1 MNKFSNVT
9 VPNDLGAFSNAELR
23 KLENQIARKHS
34 GNVPWEIVIWGF
46 GNLFAWIALWP
57 MVIFDVIPLWLGFIL
72 ASICLSLVFLPTH
85 EAQHDIIGQKGSKYR
100 WLNELL
106 GHAPSWMIVYPF
118 QVFRI
123 THLDHHRFTN
133 DSERDPDIST
143 KAPGPF
149 SAIWA
154 SIQGRQPKGSH
165 GQNYLKSLANAGRTD
180 LITLTVLYRFG
191 FLAILSILAWNGYAL
206 EAALLWWL
214 PFHLALS
221 YLHFFLSWVP
231 HHPGKDQSRYGNTR
245 NWRSMVGNIGTMGMQ
260 YHIVHHLHPYIPLTR
275 TPAAYREMLP
285 ILKARG
291 CSLEMV

>member
-1 MNKFSNVT
+1 MIPK
-9 VPNDLGAFSNAELR
+9 
-23 KLENQIARKHS
+23 
-34 GNVPWEIVIWGF
+34 EI
-46 GNLFAWIALWP
+46 L
-57 MVIFDVIPLWLGFIL
+57 
-72 ASICLSLVFLPTH
+72 
-85 EAQHDIIGQKGSKYR
+85 
-100 WLNELL
+100 
-106 GHAPSWMIVYPF
+106 
-118 QVFRI
+118 
-123 THLDHHRFTN
+123 
-133 DSERDPDIST
+133 DIST

-149 SAIWA
+149 SAISA

-180 LITLTVLYRFG
+180 LITLTVLYRFRFPGNIEHIGLEWLCLGGG
-191 FLAILSILAWNGYAL
+191 FIVVV
-206 EAALLWWL
+206 
-214 PFHLALS
+214 ALS
-221 YLHFFLSWVP
+221 PSTFLPAFFLSWVP